1 MDVEQVVRTLIDA
14 FNAHDLD
21 RAFSYLA
28 DDFTVS
34 GFGPEPRGRKAA
46 VAQMRHQIGAI
57 PDWKFTIE
65 EVTINGNEVTVDVTI
80 TGTHTQSLAVGV
92 PGTGTIAPT
101 GRKFAFPDK
110 LTYTVRGDKISS
122 LRIESPANGG
132 PMEMLRQLG
141 VQMSPR

>member
-1 MDVEQVVRTLIDA
+1 MSAEQVVRTLIDA
-14 FNAHDLD
+14 FNAHDLEK
-21 RAFSYLA
+21 AFSYLA

-65 EVTINGNEVTVDVTI
+65 DLSVNGNEVTVEVTI
-80 TGTHTQSLAVGV
+80 TGTHTQPLAVGL
-92 PGTGTIAPT
+92 PGTGTIPAT
-101 GRKFAFPDK
+101 GRRFSFPDK
-110 LTYTVRGDKISS
+110 LTYIVQGDKISS
-122 LRIESPANGG
+122 LRIESPVNGG

-141 VQMSPR
+141 VQMPVH

>member
-1 MDVEQVVRTLIDA
+1 MSAEQVVRTLIDA
-14 FNAHDLD
+14 FNAHDLEK
-21 RAFSYLA
+21 AFGYLA

-57 PDWKFTIE
+57 LDWKFTIE
-65 EVTINGNEVTVDVTI
+65 DLVVNGNEVTVDVMI
-80 TGTHTQSLAVGV
+80 TGTHTRPLAVGV
-92 PGTGTIAPT
+92 PGTGPIAPT
-101 GRKFAFPDK
+101 GRNFAFPDK

-141 VQMSPR
+141 VQIPVR

>member
-1 MDVEQVVRTLIDA
+1 MSTEQVVRTLIDA
-14 FNAHDLD
+14 FNAHDLEK
-21 RAFSYLA
+21 AFGYLS

-65 EVTINGNEVTVDVTI
+65 DVSVHGNEVTVEVTI
-80 TGTHTQSLAVGV
+80 TGTHTQPLAVGV

-101 GRKFAFPDK
+101 GRKFSFPDK
-110 LTYTVRGDKISS
+110 LTYTVQGDKISS
-122 LRIESPANGG
+122 LRIESPVNGG

-141 VQMSPR
+141 FQMPMR